1 MPEKDEIFASKIKYD
16 GIFPFAD
23 FYKFSYEWL
32 TDQTDLTVKEDQYT
46 EKIKG
51 DAKDVEIKW
60 TGFKKVTDYFKYQIK
75 VSFRILNL
83 KKVEVQQAG
92 TKVSTNKG
100 SVEVKVAGT
109 LIKDY
114 QGKFEETA
122 FKKFL
127 RSIYQK
133 WIIPSRI
140 DQFEDKLAGDCDQF
154 LSQVKAYLDLE
165 GKK

>member
-1 MPEKDEIFASKIKYD
+1 MAEKDTIFSSKIKYI
-16 GIFPFAD
+16 GIFPFSD
-23 FYKFSYEWL
+23 FYKFCYEWL
-32 TDQTDLTVKEDQYT
+32 TDQTGLTITEDQYT

-51 DAKDVEIKW
+51 DSKDVEIKW
-60 TGFKKVTDYFKYQIK
+60 SGSKKVTDYFKYEVK
-75 VSFRILNL
+75 VSFRILGL
-83 KKVEVQQAG
+83 KKVEVEQGG
-92 TKVSTNKG
+92 TKISTNKG
-100 SVEVKVAGT
+100 SVEVKLSGT
-109 LIKDY
+109 LVKDY

-133 WIIPSRI
+133 WIIASRI
-140 DQFEDKLAGDCDQF
+140 SQFEDKLAGDCDEF